1 MVMGSSFLKTLL
13 VLEKEVLKDNSN
25 MLGGSDSAKNVLKRL
40 ICFVEQGQFTE
51 SSVEQ
56 FILQNF
62 RMSAIDMT
70 KKWNRIHFDKPK
82 SSNTFRGQISSLN
95 SYLVSL
101 FGFSAD
107 ELNAAIVNEDEMVLR
122 RLVDI
127 MDAIELGDFNLT
139 TRFPFIAQ
147 GYLPSNE
154 TVSEYSVTECVA
166 EIQLLKTLDKS
177 VIDEL
182 VQSVDIDKL
191 VYVLQ
196 TIREPLIS
204 DVYLKREGKKS
215 KVKTVSLNK
224 KKLDFCK
231 AFNLVKPKVLKP
243 VNEIEVSS
251 GVIEN
256 VFVKEI
262 EKVVE
267 VPENIPYEFG
277 ISREMLSLIE
287 NAIEQY
293 KLLPKSEQIELQK
306 ASDSRSVRKCT
317 AFLDMLTIRGFE
329 NMVRSMNSF
338 DLYTI
343 IDGYRK

>member
-1 MVMGSSFLKTLL
+1 MGSSFLKTLI
-13 VLEKEVLKDNSN
+13 VLEKEVLKDKSN
-25 MLGGSDSAKNVLKRL
+25 TLGVKDSTKSVLKRL
-40 ICFVEQGQFTE
+40 IYFIEQGEFTN
-51 SSVEQ
+51 SQVEK
-56 FILQNF
+56 FILLNF
-62 RMSAIDMT
+62 RMSATDMT
-70 KKWNRIHFDKPK
+70 QKWNRIYFDKSK

-154 TVSEYSVTECVA
+154 TVSEYSVTECIA
-166 EIQLLKTLDKS
+166 EIQLLKTLDKKI
-177 VIDEL
+177 IDEL
-182 VQSVDIDKL
+182 VQSVDMDKL

-196 TIREPLIS
+196 TIREPLLT

-215 KVKTVSLNK
+215 KVKSVSLNK

-231 AFNLVKPKVLKP
+231 AFNLVKPKILKP
-243 VNEIEVSS
+243 IKEIEVSS
-251 GVIEN
+251 GLSEN
-256 VFVKEI
+256 VVIKEV
-262 EKVVE
+262 EKVIE

-277 ISREMLSLIE
+277 VTREMLSIIE
-287 NAIEQY
+287 NSIEQY
-293 KLLPKSEQIELQK
+293 KSLPKSEQIELQK
-306 ASDSRSVRKCT
+306 TSDSRSVRKCT
-317 AFLDMLTIRGFE
+317 AILDMLTPRGFE
-329 NMVRSMNSF
+329 NMVRSLNSF
-338 DLYTI
+338 DLYTML
-343 IDGYRK
+343 DGYRK

>member
-1 MVMGSSFLKTLL
+1 MSSTFLKALR
-13 VLEKEVLKDNSN
+13 VLEKEMLKDNSN
-25 MLGGSDSAKNVLKRL
+25 MIGISYGTKNVLKRL

-101 FGFSAD
+101 FGISTD
-107 ELNAAIVNEDEMVLR
+107 ELNAAFINEDSKVLK
-122 RLVDI
+122 RLMDI
-127 MDAIELGDFNLT
+127 IEAIELGDFNLA
-139 TRFPFIAQ
+139 TRFPLLTQ
-147 GYLPSNE
+147 GYLGCDE
-154 TVSEYSVTECVA
+154 TTSEYAVAECVA

-196 TIREPLIS
+196 SIREPLIS

-277 ISREMLSLIE
+277 ISREMLLFIE
-287 NAIEQY
+287 NVIEQY

-329 NMVRSMNSF
+329 NMVRSLNSF